1 LVFPLSVF
9 PPKGSQSVQVINQ
22 LGDIE
27 KIAVMPDCQFSVVQ
41 LPPPYIDSLQW
52 VIHLRKGETLY
63 FAGKY
68 RDIRSANAAC
78 DKLQGR

>member
-1 LVFPLSVF
+1 VSHFS
-9 PPKGSQSVQVINQ
+9 PKGPQSVQVINQ

-27 KIAVMPDCQFSVVQ
+27 KIAITPDCRFSVVQ
-41 LPPPYIDSLQW
+41 LPEPYVDSMQW
-52 VIHLRKGETLY
+52 VIHLRRGNELY

-78 DKLQGR
+78 ETLLGF